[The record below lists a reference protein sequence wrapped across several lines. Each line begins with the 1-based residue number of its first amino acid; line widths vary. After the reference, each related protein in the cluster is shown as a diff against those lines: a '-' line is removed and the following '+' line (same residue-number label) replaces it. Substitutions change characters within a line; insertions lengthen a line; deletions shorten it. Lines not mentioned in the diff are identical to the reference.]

1 MLSIDEDIRYFIML
15 NNRIFRNT
23 QSYLDKVL
31 KKYRLSSGSYPYLM
45 NLHHNEGISQNRISK
60 EIGNDKAMSARTITK
75 LIELGYVYKKEDL
88 NDSRAYQLYLT
99 EEAKA
104 IIPEMRK
111 EIHALVDQITTDLT
125 QEEKLITMK
134 SLAKVLMS
142 AQRLED

>member
-1 MLSIDEDIRYFIML
+1 
-15 NNRIFRNT
+15 
-23 QSYLDKVL
+23 
-31 KKYRLSSGSYPYLM
+31 M
-45 NLHHNEGISQNRISK
+45 NLDHNEGISQNRISK

-75 LIELGYVYKKEDL
+75 LIELGYVYKKEDV

-99 EEAKA
+99 EEAKV

-125 QEEKLITMK
+125 QEEKQITMK